1 MNAIMKQLV
10 QAADGLLL
18 FFFFFFPSQDW
29 QEKLMTE

>member
-18 FFFFFFPSQDW
+18 FFSRDW
-29 QEKLMTE
+29 QEKVMTE